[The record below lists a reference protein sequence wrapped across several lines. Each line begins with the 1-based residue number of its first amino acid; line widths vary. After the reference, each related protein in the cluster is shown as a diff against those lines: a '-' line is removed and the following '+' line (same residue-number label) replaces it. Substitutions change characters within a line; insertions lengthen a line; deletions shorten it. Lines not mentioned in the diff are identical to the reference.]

1 MPVIT
6 ELTVPVTQSSS
17 PELDVSVTQSSSTG
31 LSVPVITE
39 LTVPVTQSFSPELIV
54 SVTQS
59 STHSSSL
66 TVTPVATTSSVQLRE
81 LTSPIQLMSSSNS
94 ILFPDMSSA
103 FNHSPTATL
112 LSPSHSSSTPSPS
125 MYLEPKTESN
135 SSSEESLALFAGIA
149 AGGVLGLGAAIVV
162 VVVLVVVVMRRRSR
176 YRLEGPDVKANTSY
190 GLAGL
195 AYPVKANP
203 AYGAFRK
210 LPKYKQDLQ
219 LNKTQLQW
227 LTYALTIQFLARG

>member
-6 ELTVPVTQSSS
+6 ELTVPATQSSS

-39 LTVPVTQSFSPELIV
+39 LTVPVTKSFSPELIV
-54 SVTQS
+54 SVNQS

-66 TVTPVATTSSVQLRE
+66 AVTPAATTSSVQLRE
-81 LTSPIQLMSSSNS
+81 LTSPIQLMSSSDS
-94 ILFPDMSSA
+94 ILFPDMRSM
-103 FNHSPTATL
+103 FNHSYTTTL
-112 LSPSHSSSTPSPS
+112 LSPSHSSSTPSPP
-125 MYLEPKTESN
+125 EPKTDSI

-162 VVVLVVVVMRRRSR
+162 VVVLVVTVMRRRSK
-176 YRLEGPDVKANTSY
+176 YRLEGPDVKANTFY
-190 GLAGL
+190 GLADL

-210 LPKYKQDLQ
+210 LPNKAKSTAKQNTTSMANVCPHNPIPCQ
-219 LNKTQLQW
+219 
-227 LTYALTIQFLARG
+227 G